1 MNNPKIATNDIDSKT
16 SMAIALLDMEGV
28 LFPEIWIATAK
39 RLNISDLFATTRDI
53 PDYDE
58 LMQIRLDILAK
69 HKITLADIH
78 GVIDEMNPIDGAL
91 QFLRRIRRS
100 LPVIILSDTF
110 SQFLPPILPKLEWP
124 TILCNSITVDSNGI
138 INGYSMRQENGK
150 RQATMGFIAMG
161 CYTIAAGDSYNDLG
175 MIQAA
180 NRGAFFRAPQ
190 SITAQY
196 PHIQAFTDFDELG
209 DYILRAR

>member
-1 MNNPKIATNDIDSKT
+1 MDRHSQAAQYFGSLRNYA
-16 SMAIALLDMEGV
+16 
-28 LFPEIWIATAK
+28 
-39 RLNISDLFATTRDI
+39 RYTR
-53 PDYDE
+53 YDE

-124 TILCNSITVDSNGI
+124 TILL
-138 INGYSMRQENGK
+138 Q
-150 RQATMGFIAMG
+150 QH
-161 CYTIAAGDSYNDLG
+161 
-175 MIQAA
+175 
-180 NRGAFFRAPQ
+180 NR
-190 SITAQY
+190 
-196 PHIQAFTDFDELG
+196 
-209 DYILRAR
+209 